1 MKLTTRAR
9 YAVMAMVDLAA
20 HETQTPVSLADIA
33 GREEISL
40 PYLEQIFCC
49 LRRRGLVRS
58 VRGPGGGY
66 RLARPAED
74 IRVAEIFCAMD
85 EPLRATRCEAAWDH
99 GCRNDRA
106 QCRTHALWAELGH
119 FVDLFLS
126 SVSLA
131 DVVDGR
137 IGACSRQAH
146 AAATPCPAAE
156 PAEQVAP

>member
-20 HETQTPVSLADIA
+20 HEEDAPVSLADIA
-33 GREEISL
+33 EREEISL
-40 PYLEQIFCC
+40 PYLEQIFCA

-66 RLARPAED
+66 RLARAADD

-85 EPLRATRCEAAWDH
+85 EPLRATRCETDWDH
-99 GCRNDRA
+99 GCRQDRA
-106 QCRTHALWAELGH
+106 HCSTHALWAELGN
-119 FVDLFLS
+119 FVHLFLS

-137 IGACSRQAH
+137 IGACSRRAGTV
-146 AAATPCPAAE
+146 AAAPVEAE
-156 PAEQVAP
+156 ERVVS

>member
-20 HETQTPVSLADIA
+20 HEEETPVSLADIA
-33 GREEISL
+33 AREEISL
-40 PYLEQIFCC
+40 PYLEQIFCG
-49 LRRRGLVRS
+49 LRRRGLVCS

-66 RLARPAED
+66 RLAREAGE
-74 IRVAEIFCAMD
+74 IRIAEIFCAMD
-85 EPLRATRCEAAWDH
+85 EPLRATRCETDWEH
-99 GCRNDRA
+99 GCRQDLA
-106 QCRTHALWAELGH
+106 HCRTHALWAELGH

-137 IGACSRQAH
+137 IGACSRKAGT
-146 AAATPCPAAE
+146 AAATPEVKAE
-156 PAEQVAP
+156 PQVAS